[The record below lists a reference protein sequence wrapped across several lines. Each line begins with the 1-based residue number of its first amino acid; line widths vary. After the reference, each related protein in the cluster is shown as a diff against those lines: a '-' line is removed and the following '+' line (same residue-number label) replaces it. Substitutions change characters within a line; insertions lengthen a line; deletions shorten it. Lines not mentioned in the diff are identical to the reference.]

1 MSPCSR
7 GAISR
12 ALRLGSLRWHPKP
25 CNSLLK
31 TTVTPLLRT
40 VPSQMSCGSIATQ
53 IRISPRSFSTTPF
66 QRKEVTAE
74 ELAEVL
80 PVCCPGCGAFTQTV
94 EPDEPGYYG
103 GNRKQTRKLI
113 ASHKGTTD
121 KENVAPEARE
131 PTEVAESAVIE
142 EKAASDPLPEQT
154 GATEEQTAPLPTQ
167 GMLSQ
172 FACLHLD

>member
-12 ALRLGSLRWHPKP
+12 ALRLGSLRWHSKP
-25 CNSLLK
+25 STSFLK
-31 TTVTPLLRT
+31 TAVTPLLRT
-40 VPSQMSCGSIATQ
+40 VPSQISCGSIATQ
-53 IRISPRSFSTTPF
+53 IRISPRFFSTTPF
-66 QRKEVTAE
+66 QSKEVTAE
-74 ELAEVL
+74 ELAEAL

-94 EPDEPGYYG
+94 EPEEPGYYG

-131 PTEVAESAVIE
+131 SIEVAESAAIE
-142 EKAASDPLPEQT
+142 EEAAPLPEQT
-154 GATEEQTAPLPTQ
+154 GATEEPTAPLPTQ

-172 FACLHLD
+172 LACLHYD